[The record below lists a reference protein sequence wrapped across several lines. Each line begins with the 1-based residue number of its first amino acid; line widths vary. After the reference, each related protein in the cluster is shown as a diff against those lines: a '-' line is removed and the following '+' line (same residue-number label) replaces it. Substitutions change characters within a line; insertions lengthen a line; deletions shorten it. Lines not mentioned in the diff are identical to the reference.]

1 MTNLTKMSKGFETDY
16 YDFIFNKLLNL
27 LMKDGKKRVALKI
40 ITKSILKAKKQL
52 NLKYSREVLV
62 KAIFNASPDLE
73 IKSKRV
79 GTGVYQVPKPVD
91 INRKLVLG
99 SKNLIE
105 VSKTRKESSMLE
117 RLTGELIDAYNNKG
131 LSIKKKEELH
141 KLAETNKSFAHFNW

>member
-1 MTNLTKMSKGFETDY
+1 MSKGFGTDY

-40 ITKSILKAKKQL
+40 ITKSISKAKKQL
-52 NLKYSREVLV
+52 NLKYSNEVLV

-141 KLAETNKSFAHFNW
+141 KLAEANKTFAHFNW

>member
-1 MTNLTKMSKGFETDY
+1 
-16 YDFIFNKLLNL
+16 
-27 LMKDGKKRVALKI
+27 MKDGKKRVALKI
-40 ITKSILKAKKQL
+40 TTKSILKAKKQL
-52 NLKYSREVLV
+52 NLKYSSEVLV

-141 KLAETNKSFAHFNW
+141 KLAEANKSFAHFNW

>member
-1 MTNLTKMSKGFETDY
+1 MIKY
-16 YDFIFNKLLNL
+16 
-27 LMKDGKKRVALKI
+27 VV
-40 ITKSILKAKKQL
+40 
-52 NLKYSREVLV
+52 KYSNEVLV
-62 KAIFNASPDLE
+62 KAVFNASPDLE

-79 GTGVYQVPKPVD
+79 GTGVYQVPKPID

-141 KLAETNKSFAHFNW
+141 KLAEANKSFAHFNW

>member
-1 MTNLTKMSKGFETDY
+1 MSNLTKMSKGFDSGY
-16 YDFIFNKLLNL
+16 YDFIFSKLLNL
-27 LMKDGKKRVALKI
+27 LMKDGKKNVALKI
-40 ITKSILKAKKQL
+40 ITKSISKAKKQL
-52 NLKYSREVLV
+52 NLKYSSEVLV

-141 KLAETNKSFAHFNW
+141 KLAEANKSFAHFNW

>member
-1 MTNLTKMSKGFETDY
+1 MTNLTKMSKGFETDH

-27 LMKDGKKRVALKI
+27 LMKDGKKRVAIKI

-52 NLKYSREVLV
+52 NLKYSNEVLV

-141 KLAETNKSFAHFNW
+141 KLAEANKSFAHFNW

>member
-1 MTNLTKMSKGFETDY
+1 MNQQFS
-16 YDFIFNKLLNL
+16 NK
-27 LMKDGKKRVALKI
+27 
-40 ITKSILKAKKQL
+40 
-52 NLKYSREVLV
+52 VLV

-141 KLAETNKSFAHFNW
+141 KLAEANKSFAHFNW

>member
-1 MTNLTKMSKGFETDY
+1 M
-16 YDFIFNKLLNL
+16 
-27 LMKDGKKRVALKI
+27 
-40 ITKSILKAKKQL
+40 
-52 NLKYSREVLV
+52 KYSSEVLV

-141 KLAETNKSFAHFNW
+141 KLAEANKSFAHFNW

>member
-1 MTNLTKMSKGFETDY
+1 MTNLTKMYKGFETDY

-27 LMKDGKKRVALKI
+27 LMKDGKKGVALKI

-52 NLKYSREVLV
+52 NLKYSSEVLV

-141 KLAETNKSFAHFNW
+141 KLAEANKSFAHFNW

>member
-1 MTNLTKMSKGFETDY
+1 
-16 YDFIFNKLLNL
+16 
-27 LMKDGKKRVALKI
+27 MKDGKKRVALKI

-52 NLKYSREVLV
+52 NLKYSSEVLV

-141 KLAETNKSFAHFNW
+141 KLAEANKSFAHFNW

>member
-1 MTNLTKMSKGFETDY
+1 MTNLTKMSKGFEPDY

-40 ITKSILKAKKQL
+40 ITKSISKAKKQL
-52 NLKYSREVLV
+52 NLKYSNEVLV
-62 KAIFNASPDLE
+62 KAIFNVSPDLE

-141 KLAETNKSFAHFNW
+141 KLAEANKSFAHFNW

>member
-1 MTNLTKMSKGFETDY
+1 MTNLTKMSKGFEADY

-52 NLKYSREVLV
+52 NLKYSNEVLV

-141 KLAETNKSFAHFNW
+141 KLAEANKSFAHFNW